1 MILLASIHTH
11 NVEYIDIE
19 MIIEVIYVAA
29 LIT

>member
-1 MILLASIHTH
+1 MILLTSIHTH